1 LPLLIQKGLRAAKYF
16 NRRPGV
22 RWQAWSERF
31 RLALMLGPALA
42 VIVLLFLGGLVLAA
56 MQSLGYLPF
65 IGRTELSLAAYQT
78 VFTSPDFY
86 RSLLLSLWISLAATS
101 TSTVLAV
108 AAALVLRESFVGR
121 RWVTFIFQLNIPI
134 PYLVGAIGV
143 LFLFS
148 QSGLVARVAYLLNLI
163 DGPGDFPALV
173 FDRYAI
179 GIILQYI
186 WKATTFIGVI
196 VLAAMQS
203 VGEDYEQAARTLGAS
218 RWQRFRYVLLPL
230 ILPGV
235 LSASVLVFAFTF
247 GAFEVPLLLGQ
258 RYPSAL
264 PVLAYRYYTNADLNF
279 RPEAMAVSLI
289 ITAIVMLLVFVYLK
303 LSQKIVRR

>member
-1 LPLLIQKGLRAAKYF
+1 LLTQLGLRAARYF
-16 NRRPGV
+16 VPPPNLRRQV
-22 RWQAWSERF
+22 WSERL

-42 VIVLLFLGGLVLAA
+42 VIVLLFLGGLALAGL
-56 MQSLGYLPF
+56 QSLGYLPF
-65 IGRTELSLAAYQT
+65 IGRTELSLAAYRT
-78 VFTSPDFY
+78 LLTGPDLY

-101 TSTVLAV
+101 ISTVLAV
-108 AAALVLRESFVGR
+108 AAALLLRQNFYGR

-148 QSGLVARVAYLLNLI
+148 QSGLAARAAHLLHLI
-163 DGPGDFPALV
+163 NGPADFPALV

-179 GIILQYI
+179 GIILQFV
-186 WKATTFIGVI
+186 WKATPFTGVI
-196 VLAAMQS
+196 VLAALQS
-203 VGEDYEQAARTLGAS
+203 IGEDYEQAAQTLGAN

-230 ILPGV
+230 ILPG
-235 LSASVLVFAFTF
+235 LLAASVLVFAFTF

-264 PVLAYRYYTNADLNF
+264 PVLAYRYYTNADLNY
-279 RPEAMAVSLI
+279 RAEAMAVSLI
-289 ITAIVMLLVFVYLK
+289 ITAIVTGLVFVYLK
-303 LSQKIVRR
+303 LSQKLGSR